1 IIWNIYQGTILSSN
15 IIQWKMLNE
24 INTYENIWFYGR
36 YTKNFTATKQ
46 LLIQYPHIEYWR
58 FEVIYS
64 FFSETGSSSLN
75 FLINHPPKNGS
86 CSASPLNGTTNTLYD
101 ISCEYWSDEHEIKDY
116 SVNVWTT
123 DPLQRLMIGFSFVP
137 HFQVRL
143 PVGDESTSVLNM
155 IVQIRD
161 SYDCIAEWNISSI
174 VVIMDMKP
182 LISLIKGLHGSSE
195 EINNNPLIRLLA
207 SGNQNTMGQIITL
220 ISQEFNKMNIQNI

>member
-1 IIWNIYQGTILSSN
+1 MSTAPNSSLIITAGSLLSNRTYQFMVRMENRQISSIQVTGFVLVNVVDTRSPVIAVAIIWNIYQGTILSSN

-86 CSASPLNGTTNTLYD
+86 CSASPLN
-101 ISCEYWSDEHEIKDY
+101 
-116 SVNVWTT
+116 
-123 DPLQRLMIGFSFVP
+123 
-137 HFQVRL
+137 
-143 PVGDESTSVLNM
+143 
-155 IVQIRD
+155 
-161 SYDCIAEWNISSI
+161 
-174 VVIMDMKP
+174 
-182 LISLIKGLHGSSE
+182 
-195 EINNNPLIRLLA
+195 
-207 SGNQNTMGQIITL
+207 
-220 ISQEFNKMNIQNI
+220 

>member
-1 IIWNIYQGTILSSN
+1 MVGVLVVSAPFI
-15 IIQWKMLNE
+15 
-24 INTYENIWFYGR
+24 F
-36 YTKNFTATKQ
+36 
-46 LLIQYPHIEYWR
+46 
-58 FEVIYS
+58 
-64 FFSETGSSSLN
+64 N
-75 FLINHPPKNGS
+75 FL
-86 CSASPLNGTTNTLYD
+86 
-101 ISCEYWSDEHEIKDY
+101 
-116 SVNVWTT
+116 VWTN

-143 PVGDESTSVLNM
+143 PAGDESTSVLNM

-161 SYDCIAEWNISSI
+161 SYDCIAEWTISSI
-174 VVIMDMKP
+174 VVIMDTKP